1 MQATSVMEPGFEI
14 VHLAFTAF
22 PADVRVK
29 REALAAVAT
38 GCSVCVVAHAERGK
52 PAEERIGPL
61 TVVRVAGSKTRGGA
75 VRYLVEYLGFVWR
88 CRRLLA
94 SDPRFRRVAIV
105 HIHTL
110 PDFLVWAATPARRHG
125 ARVILD
131 LHEIFPE
138 FTRARYP
145 GLVGRMASAVARL
158 LERQARRRAD
168 VTITVNRPIAEL
180 LATRSP
186 TRARVEHLVLV
197 HNSADPGELGPLR
210 PPDGQKHSDG
220 RLALIYHGTLTHMY
234 GLDVAIKGVVR
245 ARAAGVPA
253 HFTILG
259 DGPERDALR
268 GLVMDLGAGEV
279 VTFED
284 PIPSHAL
291 RDRLTRADAGIV
303 PTRLDAM
310 TRYSLSNKLLE
321 YVHLGVPV
329 LAAGLP
335 SYAVYLRDDAAWFW
349 SPGDPDSLATAI
361 QRLTEASS
369 DERRARAAR
378 AQADVKD
385 IEWDRERA
393 RLIATYEHLLGRR

>member
-1 MQATSVMEPGFEI
+1 MQATPVMEPGFEI

-38 GCSVCVVAHAERGK
+38 GRSVCVVALAERGK
-52 PAEERIGPL
+52 PAEERIGPM
-61 TVVRVAGSKTRGGA
+61 TVVRVPGSKTRSGP
-75 VRYLVEYLGFVWR
+75 VRYLIEYLAFVWR

-94 SDPRFRRVAIV
+94 SDPRFRSVAIV

-138 FTRARYP
+138 FTHAKYA
-145 GLVGRMASAVARL
+145 GLVGRVASAVALL

-186 TRARVEHLVLV
+186 TRPRMEHVVLV
-197 HNSADPGELGPLR
+197 HNSADPAELGPLR
-210 PPDGQKHSDG
+210 PPDGRRHSDG
-220 RLALIYHGTLTHMY
+220 RVAFIYHGTLTHMY
-234 GLDVAIKGVVR
+234 GLDVAIKGVVH
-245 ARAAGVPA
+245 AVAAGVPA

-268 GLVMDLGAGEV
+268 RLVTDLGAGGV
-279 VTFED
+279 VAFED

-335 SYAVYLRDDAAWFW
+335 SYAAYLRNEAAWFW
-349 SPGDPDSLATAI
+349 TPGDPESLATAI
-361 QRLTEASS
+361 KRFAEASS
-369 DERRARAAR
+369 EERRARAGR

-385 IEWDRERA
+385 IEWDRERE